1 MKGNIFIANQLFYIS
16 SYRYGYG
23 YGYGICSIVYT
34 PGPVPGDTESKEIFW
49 LSWRWRQ
56 WEVRWQWEE
65 VDWDV

>member
-34 PGPVPGDTESKEIFW
+34 PGPVPGDTESKEIF
-49 LSWRWRQ
+49 
-56 WEVRWQWEE
+56 
-65 VDWDV
+65 